1 LAGVILVQYD
11 SVSIGNR
18 AMSARNN
25 KNLTQKNVA
34 SVVGI
39 HPATLSKFEL
49 GQHDLHGE
57 QYIKLCNYLELSISW
72 LLGEDSVSDLTYIER
87 LELENYK
94 RYLISR
100 RK

>member
-1 LAGVILVQYD
+1 LAGVILMQYD
-11 SVSIGNR
+11 GIAIGNR
-18 AMSARNN
+18 AMTARNN

-34 SVVGI
+34 LVVGI

-57 QYIKLCNYLELSISW
+57 QYIKLCNYLGVSLSW
-72 LLGEDSVSDLTYIER
+72 LLGENSIPDLTDSER
-87 LELENYK
+87 LEVEKFIGYIK
-94 RYLISR
+94 SI

>member
-1 LAGVILVQYD
+1 MQYD

-18 AMSARNN
+18 AMSARTN

-34 SVVGI
+34 SVVGV

-57 QYIKLCNYLELSISW
+57 QYIKLCNYLGISVSW
-72 LLGEDSVSDLTYIER
+72 LLGEDSIPGLTDSER
-87 LELENYK
+87 LEVEKYI
-94 RYLISR
+94 RYIKSNR
-100 RK
+100 